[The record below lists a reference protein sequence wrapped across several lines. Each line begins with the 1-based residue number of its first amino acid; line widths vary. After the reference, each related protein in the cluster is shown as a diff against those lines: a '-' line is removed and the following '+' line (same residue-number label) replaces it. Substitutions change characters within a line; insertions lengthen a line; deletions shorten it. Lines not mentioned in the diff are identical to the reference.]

1 MKLIEILRD
10 IAVREGFAQ
19 GRPLN
24 EISEETDL
32 SAREVLRREVDL
44 HLIPA
49 NDAAAILAAF
59 ERGRAQESR

>member
-10 IAVREGFAQ
+10 IAVREGFAE
-19 GRPLN
+19 GRSLN
-24 EISEETDL
+24 EISEETEL

-49 NDAAAILAAF
+49 NEAATILAAL
-59 ERGRAQESR
+59 ELGRVQEDR

>member
-1 MKLIEILRD
+1 MKLIETLRD

-49 NDAAAILAAF
+49 NDAAAILATL
-59 ERGRAQESR
+59 ERSRAQEGR